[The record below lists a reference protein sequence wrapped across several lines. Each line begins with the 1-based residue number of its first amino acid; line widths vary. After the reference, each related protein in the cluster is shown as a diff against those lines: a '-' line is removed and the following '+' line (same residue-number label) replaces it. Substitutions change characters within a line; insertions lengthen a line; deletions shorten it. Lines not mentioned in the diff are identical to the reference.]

1 MSKSK
6 NLIGKVRVMKSEVMP
21 WHEFTLRRGHFFG
34 ETEDGIYF
42 VSGLEK
48 SRRGNYYKVYLC
60 DKLHDGEQ
68 EHLEWKAYWLPASNS
83 LIKKIAAAVPEREA
97 LGIYG
102 VEFGEY
108 SAQFLNS
115 NLTTHEPKPY
125 NCEFKSRSE
134 GKVMKREQYMVTY
147 TYS

>member
-97 LGIYG
+97 LGIYR